1 MSKVSYVASGGRSS
15 RVFGENAGASQRGAA
30 TLLPPRGTPKA
41 HRVAE
46 HGKGLTS
53 MISVLRE

>member
-1 MSKVSYVASGGRSS
+1 MSKVSYVASGGLCS
-15 RVFGENAGASQRGAA
+15 RVFVESAGASQRGDRDAS
-30 TLLPPRGTPKA
+30 PSGYPKA

-53 MISVLRE
+53 MISVLRD